1 MQHSEDFRRVEKA
14 IRYIEA
20 DFKAQPSLGQIARNV
35 HLSKYHFDRLFKRW
49 AGVSPIQFL
58 QFITLEFTKNKLAE
72 SSSIL
77 DTSFDA
83 GLSGPGRLHDL
94 FVTFEALTPGEFTKQ
109 ASGLDIHYGF
119 GHSPFGKCLLATT
132 ERGICYLGFVE
143 SKRRTEALNQLFHS
157 WPEANFL
164 EKPKPTE
171 TLIKNIFQT
180 DGKKDSRPFNLLVKG
195 TNFQTKVWQALL
207 NIPQGYVASYQ
218 DIADYIGHP
227 KAYRAVANVVAVNP
241 VAYLIPCHRVIT
253 KSGKIHKYRWGSA
266 RKKALVG
273 WEASKLLQE

>member
-1 MQHSEDFRRVEKA
+1 
-14 IRYIEA
+14 
-20 DFKAQPSLGQIARNV
+20 
-35 HLSKYHFDRLFKRW
+35 
-49 AGVSPIQFL
+49 
-58 QFITLEFTKNKLAE
+58 
-72 SSSIL
+72 
-77 DTSFDA
+77 
-83 GLSGPGRLHDL
+83 
-94 FVTFEALTPGEFTKQ
+94 
-109 ASGLDIHYGF
+109 
-119 GHSPFGKCLLATT
+119 
-132 ERGICYLGFVE
+132 
-143 SKRRTEALNQLFHS
+143 
-157 WPEANFL
+157 
-164 EKPKPTE
+164 
-171 TLIKNIFQT
+171 LIKNIFQT